1 MMAFNGKE
9 GLIEEMGFDSCKYNN
24 GEVLSVACFVFA
36 RFLLTLS
43 IASSRLWIS
52 VDQIK
57 VSFVT
62 GAFCTFPCSV
72 SSFFMLF
79 SSVIFVLI
87 IIYLWKNI
95 LSFKLYIPPIPT
107 ILISSVSYRI

>member
-1 MMAFNGKE
+1 MMMAFNGKE

-43 IASSRLWIS
+43 IASRLWIS

-62 GAFCTFPCSV
+62 GEPFALSPVVCHLSLCYSLL
-72 SSFFMLF
+72 SSLY
-79 SSVIFVLI
+79 SL
-87 IIYLWKNI
+87 
-95 LSFKLYIPPIPT
+95 LYIYGKIF
-107 ILISSVSYRI
+107 